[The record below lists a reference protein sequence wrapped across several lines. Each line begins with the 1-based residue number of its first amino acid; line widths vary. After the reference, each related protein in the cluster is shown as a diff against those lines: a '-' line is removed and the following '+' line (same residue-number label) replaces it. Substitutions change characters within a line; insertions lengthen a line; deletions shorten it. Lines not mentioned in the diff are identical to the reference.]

1 MTTSNDITNISIR
14 IVDDVRGVL
23 ELLNEAL
30 TKNGFD
36 NVIPAENGLKA
47 IQILENKKID
57 LILSDLYMDPIDGM
71 ELLKYVRSFDKHKD
85 IPFIM
90 LSAENTRVKVAEAIK
105 AGVDSYVL
113 KPFSIVTLMD
123 KIISVL
129 VKKGYM

>member
-1 MTTSNDITNISIR
+1 MTTSNDITNISIL

-90 LSAENTRVKVAEAIK
+90 LSAENTRAKVAEAIK